1 MGWMVAG
8 GKSYVGAILPVSFGF
23 FDIRLE
29 SVIAVLV
36 LSVDVVVSERF
47 TLKVSRRM
55 GYLDW

>member
-1 MGWMVAG
+1 MVAG